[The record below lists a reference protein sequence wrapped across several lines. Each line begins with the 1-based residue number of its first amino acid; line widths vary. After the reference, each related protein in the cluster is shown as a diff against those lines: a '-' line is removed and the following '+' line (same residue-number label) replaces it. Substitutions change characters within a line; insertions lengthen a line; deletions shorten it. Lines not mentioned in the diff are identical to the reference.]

1 MSIEKHDLLQ
11 EFPEHHHTIRH
22 LKMNDK
28 HFVRLF
34 EKYQTLTDEIYRMET
49 GIENPSDKVLES
61 KKIQRVQL
69 KDQLYKIIVKTEAT
83 I

>member
-22 LKMNDK
+22 LKMNDQ

-69 KDQLYKIIVKTEAT
+69 KDELYKLILKTEAT